1 MAKAEA
7 VAYDAD
13 KAYDAEVTFAA
24 FVANEAVTA
33 FKAIEADVAKAAK
46 DDVPNNEPVRLFSVA
61 TPLTVNEP
69 VANILPVNV

>member
-1 MAKAEA
+1 MFACKARDA
-7 VAYDAD
+7 V
-13 KAYDAEVTFAA
+13 
-24 FVANEAVTA
+24 
-33 FKAIEADVAKAAK
+33 VAKAAN